1 MINNRIES
9 IANNILSSLKIEN
22 ASEIDLKKISK
33 FLNIDVQKEDMHD
46 EISGLFVIKDGNSYI
61 RYNSHQD
68 KNRQRFTIAHELGH
82 SVLHKET
89 PLFVDKKN
97 ERIMYRNSDSSTGE
111 IRKEREA
118 NAFAAALLMPADF
131 IKEEWQN
138 IPLEESPV
146 EYLAEVFQ
154 VSSQAMSFRLAN
166 LGYEVGM
173 Y

>member
-9 IANNILSSLKIEN
+9 IANDILSSLKIEN
-22 ASEIDLKKISK
+22 ASEIDLEKISK

-118 NAFAAALLMPADF
+118 NAFAAALLMPSDF
-131 IKEEWQN
+131 IRKEWQN
-138 IPLEESPV
+138 IPSEELPV
-146 EYLAEVFQ
+146 EYLAKVFQ